1 MARQLEAQRPR
12 GPRVARVRDPY
23 LSSFSL
29 SSVSKGPDLRIGLLL
44 RGVHLTR
51 ASISVIDDIEASSFA
66 RIEMI
71 LLSPAPAQGRR
82 TGTMPFV
89 RPLRSMSDALSRGVW
104 QVYAELDRRRVRL
117 LDDPLS
123 VVDASGRLRG
133 IPMVRVSP
141 TEGYGDDGTTD
152 HPGTSIRAAALDVI
166 IHLGSANEMDADP
179 RHELALDRAMF
190 RCGCVR
196 RVGVSLRRSRIRA
209 KRAGVLRGDRRG
221 GAGLHR
227 LPGATPQFSNRRAHA
242 RHSCVSDRRG
252 ISYPQ
257 SRPATLRIDPS
268 CDPEASGVARLWL
281 GASRSSR
288 KSTGLSASDSQQRQP
303 TSKPFRLARW
313 MGPRLVRKVALRLAM
328 TITRRGPGWQWR
340 TAIRADAGG
349 GPEQRLG
356 DMAGFRWLE
365 APPGRSYADPFLM
378 RRNDRTWLFF
388 EDQASPR
395 DAGVISC
402 VQVAAD
408 GPVGQ
413 PVVVVQS
420 AGHVSYPYV
429 FSDGDTAYMIPESSA
444 ENAVRLY
451 RATNFPYEWE
461 VVKELYRGRALDT
474 SAWRH
479 EGRWWFWTTLRE
491 PRSGALALMLFH
503 ADALDGPWTSHP
515 QNPIS
520 MDVRNARSAGSIFS
534 EGDRIFRPSQ
544 DCSRTYGYG
553 FSLYEII
560 TLSTTEYEE
569 RAVVKVGPD
578 WHPGLYGTHTYN
590 RSDRVETTDGKF
602 KVTRR
607 LRG

>member
-1 MARQLEAQRPR
+1 
-12 GPRVARVRDPY
+12 
-23 LSSFSL
+23 
-29 SSVSKGPDLRIGLLL
+29 
-44 RGVHLTR
+44 
-51 ASISVIDDIEASSFA
+51 
-66 RIEMI
+66 MI
-71 LLSPAPAQGRR
+71 LLSPARHRVVGQATNR
-82 TGTMPFV
+82 FV
-89 RPLRSMSDALSRGVW
+89 RPLRSMGDALSRAVW
-104 QVYAELDRRRVRL
+104 QVYVELDRRRVRL

-123 VVDASGRLRG
+123 VLDASNRLRG

-141 TEGYGDDGTTD
+141 TEGDGDDDTTD
-152 HPGTSIRAAALDVI
+152 HPGASIRAAALDVI

-179 RHELALDRAMF
+179 RHELALDRTISELAAYGTWAF
-190 RCGCVR
+190 RFGDPASERGGPAYYEEIVAEEPVCT
-196 RVGVSLRRSRIRA
+196 VSLE
-209 KRAGVLRGDRRG
+209 
-221 GAGLHR
+221 R
-227 LPGATPQFSNRRAHA
+227 LPDSRTGGLTLATAAFPTDGGSVTRNRVQPLYGSTHL
-242 RHSCVSDRRG
+242 V
-252 ISYPQ
+252 IQ
-257 SRPATLRIDPS
+257 KLRELHD
-268 CDPEASGVARLWL
+268 DGWGRVARAAVTWPQAPGSPRRRHPPNALKL
-281 GASRSSR
+281 V
-288 KSTGLSASDSQQRQP
+288 
-303 TSKPFRLARW
+303 RW

-328 TITRRGPGWQWR
+328 TFTRRGSGWQWR
-340 TAIRADAGG
+340 TALRADSRG

-356 DMAGFRWLE
+356 HMAGFRWLQ
-365 APPGRSYADPFLM
+365 APPGRSYADPFLI

-402 VQVAAD
+402 VEVAAE
-408 GPVGQ
+408 GAVGK
-413 PVVVVQS
+413 PVVVIQS

-461 VVKELYRGRALDT
+461 VAKELYRGRALDT

-491 PRSGALALMLFH
+491 PRSGALALMLFYS
-503 ADALDGPWTSHP
+503 DALDGPWTSHP

-534 EGDRIFRPSQ
+534 EDDRIFRPSQ

-590 RSDRVETTDGKF
+590 RSDRVEATDGKF
-602 KVTRR
+602 KVTTSVAGMRR
-607 LRG
+607 SNPTARVANTCRRTATGPFG

>member
-1 MARQLEAQRPR
+1 
-12 GPRVARVRDPY
+12 
-23 LSSFSL
+23 
-29 SSVSKGPDLRIGLLL
+29 
-44 RGVHLTR
+44 
-51 ASISVIDDIEASSFA
+51 
-66 RIEMI
+66 
-71 LLSPAPAQGRR
+71 
-82 TGTMPFV
+82 
-89 RPLRSMSDALSRGVW
+89 
-104 QVYAELDRRRVRL
+104 
-117 LDDPLS
+117 
-123 VVDASGRLRG
+123 
-133 IPMVRVSP
+133 
-141 TEGYGDDGTTD
+141 
-152 HPGTSIRAAALDVI
+152 
-166 IHLGSANEMDADP
+166 
-179 RHELALDRAMF
+179 
-190 RCGCVR
+190 
-196 RVGVSLRRSRIRA
+196 
-209 KRAGVLRGDRRG
+209 
-221 GAGLHR
+221 
-227 LPGATPQFSNRRAHA
+227 
-242 RHSCVSDRRG
+242 
-252 ISYPQ
+252 
-257 SRPATLRIDPS
+257 
-268 CDPEASGVARLWL
+268 
-281 GASRSSR
+281 
-288 KSTGLSASDSQQRQP
+288 
-303 TSKPFRLARW
+303 

-340 TAIRADAGG
+340 TAIRADSGG

-491 PRSGALALMLFH
+491 PRSGALALMLFYS
-503 ADALDGPWTSHP
+503 DALDGPWTSHP

-534 EGDRIFRPSQ
+534 EDDRIFRPSQ